1 MLTSDLPQ
9 IAQVAALSVWLDTVA
24 DVDLDE
30 PSCLPGWRVRD
41 LIVHLG
47 GSLGSVVGVQAYE
60 TGPGGPEPQDVLTIA
75 DYLAHGPD
83 LAETLAERAVD
94 MADSEDDPRAFLL
107 GRQQAG
113 IEALDRLGGRDRL
126 LQLKFGLMPL
136 SAYLDAR
143 LVEAVVHTMD
153 LAVSLPE
160 HHPPHLF
167 RSAVDR
173 VVTVLRE
180 VLTERADD
188 PVAALAA
195 ASRLPGPE
203 FIAVAAGR
211 RTGDV
216 DPDLQAALPLL

>member
-1 MLTSDLPQ
+1 MLSSDLPQ
-9 IAQVAALSVWLDTVA
+9 IAQAEALSVWLDTVTDA
-24 DVDLDE
+24 DLDE

-47 GSLGSVVGVQAYE
+47 SSLGSSVGFE
-60 TGPGGPEPQDVLTIA
+60 TFETDPDGPEPDDVLTIA
-75 DYLAHGPD
+75 DYLGLGPD
-83 LAETLAERAVD
+83 LAETIAERAVET
-94 MADSEDDPRAFLL
+94 SRSQDDPRAFL
-107 GRQQAG
+107 RSKQQEG

-126 LQLKFGLMPL
+126 LRLRFGLMPL

-143 LVEAVVHTMD
+143 LVETVVHTMD

-160 HHPPHLF
+160 LHPPHLF

-180 VLTERADD
+180 VLTERSDD

-211 RTGDV
+211 RVGDV